1 MENPTLEQM
10 EAWRDQATERLSL
23 FARSNAIEEPIG
35 IGEECYQLGED
46 CYKPDRY
53 DQFRWVT
60 EDQFDSVLPPGIE
73 HDRYIAMTNMTG
85 FDDEIKEWSAN
96 WNDPGYWHDAAADAL
111 WSSNDGAYWTT
122 RDEDP
127 SDAVMARATAASQ
140 IALELDADNLIERT
154 PENIGL
160 LHDIVDTV
168 HGMDPESDLGYY
180 RAYPSE
186 TARETVGEHLIDGE
200 IAEKTMYGGWN
211 PDRDRYLRVNK
222 DGDWVGMD
230 QTTADR
236 LVWDNRTPILESVGA
251 YADDMPAD
259 LTDRVCVMDERFL
272 RRTRESAG
280 PVDRRRPGRLVP
292 SQRADHS
299 RSGSRHRPELR
310 QRSHGSRNR
319 NVRTNH
325 VIHRYGTVPRGH
337 QPVSEQNR
345 HALGRIGRKSRREP
359 GDVHPHQKRLSRH
372 PRGIRA
378 TVLLIPTQSHRLHA
392 GTPNK
397 TNEGTTNGRRE
408 EISIDGKDF
417 TIEDVELRSGPA
429 WANGPR
435 RADAELP
442 DGQVLG
448 SIVASD
454 GEWLWRLAGEKWNH
468 TEPAEGPIAEYIGHE
483 PNRLSAIRSLL
494 QAIEDRYSATAAD
507 DPWAS
512 MPDAHST
519 TTMPDAVSQ
528 TQPAQVGDP
537 WASAFPDANALP
549 DPDPGIDQGAM
560 PATGPG
566 IGM

>member
-1 MENPTLEQM
+1 MVDVSQRSELSLLDHDALARAVGSILDRHEEIQDWTILYTQRELGMRYPGIDFSTASTLAKIATDPGLSKEFDQSLTADAIERMRAVPLPDFPCRIPASTRTPATVPWVPESECDGKETNMENPTLERM

-46 CYKPDRY
+46 CYKPDGY

-186 TARETVGEHLIDGE
+186 TARETVGEHLTDGE

-236 LVWDNRTPILESVGA
+236 LVWDNRTPILKSVGA

-259 LTDRVCVMDERFL
+259 LTDRVCVMDERS
-272 RRTRESAG
+272 SAARVKAPDPWTG
-280 PVDRRRPGRLVP
+280 VDP
-292 SQRADHS
+292 D
-299 RSGSRHRPELR
+299 
-310 QRSHGSRNR
+310 
-319 NVRTNH
+319 
-325 VIHRYGTVPRGH
+325 
-337 QPVSEQNR
+337 
-345 HALGRIGRKSRREP
+345 ALF
-359 GDVHPHQKRLSRH
+359 Q
-372 PRGIRA
+372 
-378 TVLLIPTQSHRLHA
+378 
-392 GTPNK
+392 
-397 TNEGTTNGRRE
+397 
-408 EISIDGKDF
+408 
-417 TIEDVELRSGPA
+417 
-429 WANGPR
+429 ANGPT
-435 RADAELP
+435 
-442 DGQVLG
+442 
-448 SIVASD
+448 I
-454 GEWLWRLAGEKWNH
+454 
-468 TEPAEGPIAEYIGHE
+468 
-483 PNRLSAIRSLL
+483 
-494 QAIEDRYSATAAD
+494 
-507 DPWAS
+507 
-512 MPDAHST
+512 
-519 TTMPDAVSQ
+519 
-528 TQPAQVGDP
+528 
-537 WASAFPDANALP
+537 P
-549 DPDPGIDQGAM
+549 DPDPGVD
-560 PATGPG
+560 PAAGNGPMDPG

>member
-1 MENPTLEQM
+1 MVDVSQRSELSLLDHDALARAVGSILDRHEEIQDWTILYTQRELGMRYPGIDFSTASTLAKIATDPGLSKEFDQSLTADAIERMRAVPLPDVRNNGRTLGFPCRIPASTRTPATVPWVPESECDGKETNMENPTLEQM

-140 IALELDADNLIERT
+140 IALELDADNLIEHT

-186 TARETVGEHLIDGE
+186 TARETVGEHLTDGE

-236 LVWDNRTPILESVGA
+236 LVWDNRTPILKSVGA

-259 LTDRVCVMDERFL
+259 LTDRVCVMDERS
-272 RRTRESAG
+272 SAARVKAPDPWTG
-280 PVDRRRPGRLVP
+280 VDP
-292 SQRADHS
+292 D
-299 RSGSRHRPELR
+299 
-310 QRSHGSRNR
+310 
-319 NVRTNH
+319 
-325 VIHRYGTVPRGH
+325 
-337 QPVSEQNR
+337 
-345 HALGRIGRKSRREP
+345 ALF
-359 GDVHPHQKRLSRH
+359 Q
-372 PRGIRA
+372 A
-378 TVLLIPTQSHRLHA
+378 
-392 GTPNK
+392 
-397 TNEGTTNGRRE
+397 
-408 EISIDGKDF
+408 
-417 TIEDVELRSGPA
+417 SGPT
-429 WANGPR
+429 
-435 RADAELP
+435 
-442 DGQVLG
+442 
-448 SIVASD
+448 I
-454 GEWLWRLAGEKWNH
+454 
-468 TEPAEGPIAEYIGHE
+468 
-483 PNRLSAIRSLL
+483 
-494 QAIEDRYSATAAD
+494 
-507 DPWAS
+507 
-512 MPDAHST
+512 
-519 TTMPDAVSQ
+519 
-528 TQPAQVGDP
+528 
-537 WASAFPDANALP
+537 P
-549 DPDPGIDQGAM
+549 DPDPGID
-560 PATGPG
+560 PAAGNGPMDPG

>member
-140 IALELDADNLIERT
+140 IALELDADNLIERA

-236 LVWDNRTPILESVGA
+236 LVWDNRTPIL
-251 YADDMPAD
+251 
-259 LTDRVCVMDERFL
+259 
-272 RRTRESAG
+272 
-280 PVDRRRPGRLVP
+280 
-292 SQRADHS
+292 
-299 RSGSRHRPELR
+299 
-310 QRSHGSRNR
+310 
-319 NVRTNH
+319 
-325 VIHRYGTVPRGH
+325 
-337 QPVSEQNR
+337 VSFV
-345 HALGRIGRKSRREP
+345 K
-359 GDVHPHQKRLSRH
+359 
-372 PRGIRA
+372 
-378 TVLLIPTQSHRLHA
+378 
-392 GTPNK
+392 
-397 TNEGTTNGRRE
+397 
-408 EISIDGKDF
+408 
-417 TIEDVELRSGPA
+417 
-429 WANGPR
+429 
-435 RADAELP
+435 
-442 DGQVLG
+442 
-448 SIVASD
+448 
-454 GEWLWRLAGEKWNH
+454 
-468 TEPAEGPIAEYIGHE
+468 
-483 PNRLSAIRSLL
+483 
-494 QAIEDRYSATAAD
+494 
-507 DPWAS
+507 
-512 MPDAHST
+512 
-519 TTMPDAVSQ
+519 
-528 TQPAQVGDP
+528 
-537 WASAFPDANALP
+537 
-549 DPDPGIDQGAM
+549 
-560 PATGPG
+560 
-566 IGM
+566 

>member
-1 MENPTLEQM
+1 MVRLFHTHPNRYRFFILEKNIGGEKTGGMWTGGRRESPVGKETIMVDVTQRSELSFMNHDALSHAIENILDRHEEIQDWTILYTQRELGMRYPGIAFGRTLDFPCRIPASTRTPATVPWVPESECDGKETNMENPTLERM

-46 CYKPDRY
+46 CYKPDGY

-60 EDQFDSVLPPGIE
+60 EDQFDS
-73 HDRYIAMTNMTG
+73 
-85 FDDEIKEWSAN
+85 SAN

-168 HGMDPESDLGYY
+168 HDMDGESDLGYY

-236 LVWDNRTPILESVGA
+236 LVWDNRTPILKSVGA

-259 LTDRVCVMDERFL
+259 LTDRVCVMDERS
-272 RRTRESAG
+272 SAARVKAPDPWTG
-280 PVDRRRPGRLVP
+280 VDL
-292 SQRADHS
+292 D
-299 RSGSRHRPELR
+299 
-310 QRSHGSRNR
+310 
-319 NVRTNH
+319 
-325 VIHRYGTVPRGH
+325 
-337 QPVSEQNR
+337 
-345 HALGRIGRKSRREP
+345 ALF
-359 GDVHPHQKRLSRH
+359 Q
-372 PRGIRA
+372 A
-378 TVLLIPTQSHRLHA
+378 
-392 GTPNK
+392 
-397 TNEGTTNGRRE
+397 
-408 EISIDGKDF
+408 
-417 TIEDVELRSGPA
+417 SGPT
-429 WANGPR
+429 
-435 RADAELP
+435 
-442 DGQVLG
+442 
-448 SIVASD
+448 I
-454 GEWLWRLAGEKWNH
+454 
-468 TEPAEGPIAEYIGHE
+468 
-483 PNRLSAIRSLL
+483 
-494 QAIEDRYSATAAD
+494 
-507 DPWAS
+507 
-512 MPDAHST
+512 
-519 TTMPDAVSQ
+519 
-528 TQPAQVGDP
+528 
-537 WASAFPDANALP
+537 P
-549 DPDPGIDQGAM
+549 DPDPGIDPNSGNGPM
-560 PATGPG
+560 DPG

>member
-73 HDRYIAMTNMTG
+73 HDRYN
-85 FDDEIKEWSAN
+85 
-96 WNDPGYWHDAAADAL
+96 AAADAL

-140 IALELDADNLIERT
+140 IALELDADNLIEHT

-186 TARETVGEHLIDGE
+186 TARETVGEHLTDGE

-236 LVWDNRTPILESVGA
+236 LVWDNRTPILKSVGA

-259 LTDRVCVMDERFL
+259 LTDRVCVMDERS
-272 RRTRESAG
+272 SAARVKAPDPWTG
-280 PVDRRRPGRLVP
+280 VDL
-292 SQRADHS
+292 D
-299 RSGSRHRPELR
+299 
-310 QRSHGSRNR
+310 
-319 NVRTNH
+319 
-325 VIHRYGTVPRGH
+325 
-337 QPVSEQNR
+337 
-345 HALGRIGRKSRREP
+345 ALF
-359 GDVHPHQKRLSRH
+359 Q
-372 PRGIRA
+372 A
-378 TVLLIPTQSHRLHA
+378 
-392 GTPNK
+392 
-397 TNEGTTNGRRE
+397 
-408 EISIDGKDF
+408 
-417 TIEDVELRSGPA
+417 SGPT
-429 WANGPR
+429 
-435 RADAELP
+435 
-442 DGQVLG
+442 
-448 SIVASD
+448 I
-454 GEWLWRLAGEKWNH
+454 
-468 TEPAEGPIAEYIGHE
+468 
-483 PNRLSAIRSLL
+483 
-494 QAIEDRYSATAAD
+494 
-507 DPWAS
+507 
-512 MPDAHST
+512 
-519 TTMPDAVSQ
+519 
-528 TQPAQVGDP
+528 
-537 WASAFPDANALP
+537 P
-549 DPDPGIDQGAM
+549 DPDPGIDPNSGNGPM
-560 PATGPG
+560 GPG

>member
-1 MENPTLEQM
+1 MDNPTLERM

-85 FDDEIKEWSAN
+85 FDDETKEWSAN

-168 HGMDPESDLGYY
+168 HDMDPESDLGYY

-236 LVWDNRTPILESVGA
+236 LVWDNRTPILKSVGA

-259 LTDRVCVMDERFL
+259 LTDRVCVMDERS
-272 RRTRESAG
+272 SAARVKA
-280 PVDRRRPGRLVP
+280 P
-292 SQRADHS
+292 
-299 RSGSRHRPELR
+299 
-310 QRSHGSRNR
+310 
-319 NVRTNH
+319 
-325 VIHRYGTVPRGH
+325 
-337 QPVSEQNR
+337 
-345 HALGRIGRKSRREP
+345 
-359 GDVHPHQKRLSRH
+359 
-372 PRGIRA
+372 
-378 TVLLIPTQSHRLHA
+378 
-392 GTPNK
+392 
-397 TNEGTTNGRRE
+397 
-408 EISIDGKDF
+408 
-417 TIEDVELRSGPA
+417 
-429 WANGPR
+429 
-435 RADAELP
+435 
-442 DGQVLG
+442 
-448 SIVASD
+448 
-454 GEWLWRLAGEKWNH
+454 
-468 TEPAEGPIAEYIGHE
+468 
-483 PNRLSAIRSLL
+483 
-494 QAIEDRYSATAAD
+494 
-507 DPWAS
+507 DPWTGVDL
-512 MPDAHST
+512 DALFQAGGPT
-519 TTMPDAVSQ
+519 I
-528 TQPAQVGDP
+528 
-537 WASAFPDANALP
+537 P
-549 DPDPGIDQGAM
+549 DPDPGID
-560 PATGPG
+560 PAAGNGPMGPG